1 MSITENEVR
10 FMEKLIEDRIDL
22 VADQRVRIRNIMIF
36 NSR

>member
-22 VADQRVRIRNIMIF
+22 VADQRVRIGGYEI
-36 NSR
+36 